1 MYLGDTMTLKQIFGK
16 NVKYY
21 RFKNHY
27 TQEKLANLVNTSPKY
42 ISRIELGQHNP
53 SLDMIEK
60 IANALSI
67 EPDKLFSNSTKP
79 ILPEKVNMLTKI

>member
-1 MYLGDTMTLKQIFGK
+1 MYLGDTMNLKQTFGK

-27 TQEKLANLVNTSPKY
+27 TQEKLASLVNTSPKY

-60 IANALSI
+60 IAKALNI
-67 EPDKLFSNSTKP
+67 EPNKLF
-79 ILPEKVNMLTKI
+79 LTKSKLLHLIR

>member
-1 MYLGDTMTLKQIFGK
+1 MKLKQIFGK

-27 TQEKLANLVNTSPKY
+27 TQEKLASLINSSPKY

-53 SLDMIEK
+53 SLEMIEK
-60 IANALSI
+60 IAKALNI
-67 EPDKLFSNSTKP
+67 EPNQLFINNTKTS
-79 ILPEKVNMLTKI
+79 LPDKVNMLTKL